1 MQRTYTVAEIDQM
14 RRDVREL
21 NGGHGGNDMV
31 AEEMLRT
38 YMLNGTEP
46 ADLKEAADK
55 RRAGRPLMNEYFSP
69 ETQRQDAAS
78 VRNGPLKPWNGTS
91 RY

>member
-1 MQRTYTVAEIDQM
+1 MQRTYTVDEIEQM
-14 RRDVREL
+14 RSDVREL
-21 NGGHGGNDMV
+21 NGGHGGSDMV

-46 ADLKEAADK
+46 SDLKEAADK
-55 RRAGRPLMNEYFSP
+55 RRSGRPLMNEVSSGYAQD
-69 ETQRQDAAS
+69 QRY
-78 VRNGPLKPWNGTS
+78 RGPLMPWDGAS